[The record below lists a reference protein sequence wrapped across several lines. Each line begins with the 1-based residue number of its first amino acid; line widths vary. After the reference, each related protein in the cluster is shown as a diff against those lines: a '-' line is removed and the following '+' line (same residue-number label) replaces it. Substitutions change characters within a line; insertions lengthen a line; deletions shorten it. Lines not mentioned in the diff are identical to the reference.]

1 MRPSATSS
9 PPSSTTAT
17 AIFQPLANAW
27 SCAAAISPCDCAR
40 LSGIVAKY
48 ERWSSGGQRRD
59 LVRGHSGTLAQGG
72 VASGNER
79 VVCKDRLVL
88 TWAELET
95 AAPDITA
102 RGRELLE
109 RFQFVF
115 VGTLT
120 KNGSPRVNPCEAYVI
135 DGHLLLNMMPRS
147 LKALDLLR
155 DPRIYV
161 HTPVTSKEASEGGE
175 FKLAGSAS
183 VLEDAGLRRKLDDLF
198 WEMIQWRPAPDSHY
212 FEVLAERL
220 AYHKYGG
227 DEVALRW
234 RATR

>member
-1 MRPSATSS
+1 MP
-9 PPSSTTAT
+9 
-17 AIFQPLANAW
+17 
-27 SCAAAISPCDCAR
+27 
-40 LSGIVAKY
+40 
-48 ERWSSGGQRRD
+48 
-59 LVRGHSGTLAQGG
+59 
-72 VASGNER
+72 
-79 VVCKDRLVL
+79 

-95 AAPDITA
+95 ATPDITA

-161 HTPVTSKEASEGGE
+161 HTPVTSKEASEGE

-183 VLEDAGLRRKLDDLF
+183 VLEDAELRRKLDDRDAQVIRTVRGFGYML
-198 WEMIQWRPAPDSHY
+198 QAPDGRRQGASP
-212 FEVLAERL
+212 
-220 AYHKYGG
+220 
-227 DEVALRW
+227 
-234 RATR
+234 